1 MRGSLHCAAHGE
13 TVNSFGRD
21 DGALGL
27 GTATTTAGVFCRA
40 CEKLSFMPFSGTL
53 ETVTPSLQEESRLA
67 ALRRY
72 SILDSLPEQGY
83 EDATALAAIICG
95 TPISLVSLVD
105 ADRQW
110 FKSEHGLGARQ
121 TGRAE
126 SFCAHTLETATT
138 LIVEDALLDE
148 RFVDN
153 PLVVGDPR
161 IRFYAGAPVVDPS
174 GFVLG
179 TVCVIDTEPR
189 VLSAEQ
195 VAALEALARQ
205 VMALMEL
212 RLKIAVNE
220 KAADAMRTVEKLA
233 AVGRLASTMAH
244 EINNPL
250 QSMTN
255 LLYMAESSG
264 ERSDQLSYLKQ
275 SQDELARVS
284 HIVTQTL
291 RFHKQSDRAVP
302 VMLGE
307 VVESVLLLFR
317 TRMGHAAVSVEVD
330 DRQMKPLRCYGSDV
344 RQVLANL
351 IGNAMDAVN
360 GGAGT
365 KILVR
370 IRDGANGVRLTVAD
384 DGPGMDAATQARLF
398 EPFFSTKGA
407 RGTGL
412 GLWVSR
418 GILEKHGASVRVK
431 SRVGF
436 GTVFGLYFP
445 FENDCGE

>member
-1 MRGSLHCAAHGE
+1 
-13 TVNSFGRD
+13 
-21 DGALGL
+21 
-27 GTATTTAGVFCRA
+27 
-40 CEKLSFMPFSGTL
+40 MPLSGTL
-53 ETVTPSLQEESRLA
+53 EKMEFSSLKEESRLA

-72 SILDSLPEQGY
+72 AILDSLPEQGY

-95 TPISLVSLVD
+95 TPISLVSMVD
-105 ADRQW
+105 AHRQW
-110 FKSEHGLGARQ
+110 FKSEHGLGVRQ
-121 TGRAE
+121 TDRAE
-126 SFCAHTLETATT
+126 SFCAHTLETANT

-148 RFVDN
+148 RFAEN
-153 PLVVGDPR
+153 PLVVGDPG

-174 GFVLG
+174 GHVLG
-179 TVCVIDTEPR
+179 TVCVIDTKPR
-189 VLSAEQ
+189 VLSMEQ

-220 KAADAMRTVEKLA
+220 KAAEAMQTVEKLA

-264 ERSDQLSYLKQ
+264 VRSDQMSYLKQ

-307 VVESVLLLFR
+307 IVESVMLLFR
-317 TRMGHAAVSVEVD
+317 TRMGHASVHVDVD
-330 DRQMKPLRCYGSDV
+330 DRQVEPLRCYGSDV

-360 GGAGT
+360 GGAGE

-370 IRDGANGVRLTVAD
+370 IWDNANGVRLTVAD

-412 GLWVSR
+412 GLWVSK

-431 SRVGF
+431 SRAGY
-436 GTVFGLYFP
+436 GTVFAIYFP
-445 FENDCGE
+445 FVNDCGE